1 MRSPIHIANRAELLE
16 SISMHISKYGNYVNL
31 NHLDVSN
38 VTDMSLLF
46 LQESDFNGDISQW
59 DTSNVTNMRYMFWS
73 SKFNGD
79 ISKWNTSNVLSLGW
93 TFSECAFNG
102 DISRWDV
109 SNVRDMRFMFYNSYF
124 NGDVSKWN
132 TENLQEADGVFYK
145 SHFNGDVS
153 RWKMSKVTE
162 LNNMFRDSPFD
173 GDVSS
178 WDVSKV
184 RSMAWTFKDTPFQG
198 DVSQWN
204 IQPDAA
210 ISDLFSRW
218 NESPLGYYLLLKS
231 GPQTP
236 SVDFP
241 PDDPRAALLL
251 HLRALTTSL
260 DLSGMEAAQFI
271 YSAMNAPSLEAS
283 IPSALSTATRTSS
296 SISW

>member
-1 MRSPIHIANRAELLE
+1 MPK
-16 SISMHISKYGNYVNL
+16 SIVAQDKDHLKYLVKEAMLDDGDCCSL
-31 NHLDVSN
+31 NHIDVSQ
-38 VTDMSLLF
+38 VKYMGWLF
-46 LQESDFNGDISQW
+46 A
-59 DTSNVTNMRYMFWS
+59 
-73 SKFNGD
+73 
-79 ISKWNTSNVLSLGW
+79 NTS
-93 TFSECAFNG
+93 FNG
-102 DISRWDV
+102 DISRWNV

-132 TENLQEADGVFYK
+132 TESLQEADGLFYK
-145 SHFNGDVS
+145 SRFNGDVS
-153 RWKMSKVTE
+153 Q
-162 LNNMFRDSPFD
+162 
-173 GDVSS
+173 

-184 RSMAWTFKDTPFQG
+184 RSMGWTFKDTPFQG

-251 HLRALTTSL
+251 QLRALTTSL
-260 DLSGMEAAQFI
+260 DLSGMEAARFI

-283 IPSALSTATRTSS
+283 TAQPIDLGQLMDVGHGR
-296 SISW
+296 